1 MKSLIYLGLIV
12 LVIAFFYP
20 TKPGS
25 TLHRFQDSIKSI
37 GKSEADYRVELR
49 NKQEEL
55 AAYEKVI
62 DDITNEFERAVANAP
77 VCPITGR
84 KAETTI
90 TEDPRDELQ
99 EKCEA
104 LREEIR
110 MLEEKLEG

>member
-1 MKSLIYLGLIV
+1 MKNLIYLGLLV

-20 TKPGS
+20 AKPGS
-25 TLHRFQDSIKSI
+25 TLHRFQGSIKSI
-37 GKSEADYRVELR
+37 GKSGADYRAELR
-49 NKQEEL
+49 NKQNEL

-62 DDITNEFERAVANAP
+62 DDITTEFERAVVNAP
-77 VCPITGR
+77 VCPITGQ

-90 TEDPRDELQ
+90 TEDPRDELR

-110 MLEEKLEG
+110 VLEEKLEG